1 MAEWSLVIA
10 ITVVDVAVRVLLTV
24 VNNLTKEGGNFLYP
38 GRVILLNSE
47 EVSICLAR
55 FTTQCVSLRAIH
67 IETLVTFVHSNPTN
81 LHTWNHVNYRLTHSK
96 ISFSVNLTFY
106 ITKGYVFNRIAG
118 RWVRNF

>member
-1 MAEWSLVIA
+1 M
-10 ITVVDVAVRVLLTV
+10 DVAVRDLLTV

-67 IETLVTFVHSNPTN
+67 IQTLVTFVHSKPTT
-81 LHTWNHVNYRLTHSK
+81 LHTWNHVNYQLTHSK
-96 ISFSVNLTFY
+96 IYFSITITFY
-106 ITKGYVFNRIAG
+106 ITKGYVFNCIAG
-118 RWVRNF
+118 SWVWNF